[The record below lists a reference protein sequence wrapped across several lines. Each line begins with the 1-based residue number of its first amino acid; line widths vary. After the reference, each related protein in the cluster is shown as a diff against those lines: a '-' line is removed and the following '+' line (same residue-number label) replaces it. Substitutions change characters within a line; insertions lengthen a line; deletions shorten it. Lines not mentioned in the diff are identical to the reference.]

1 MDRFWQFVGHAMFT
15 LCVLVIALFWIE
27 LATAN
32 KTAPDYQSCV
42 VISPSVTLIPAKPNS
57 ITILRNG
64 RREVCYI
71 YSDYPRGKEN
81 ALPNKSP

>member
-1 MDRFWQFVGHAMFT
+1 MKA
-15 LCVLVIALFWIE
+15 VIALFL
-27 LATAN
+27 LAACVLLAFISSD

-64 RREVCYI
+64 SREVCYI